1 MEVILLEGYERF
13 FNELC
18 ERYYEKIL
26 KYVYFNIKDESSA
39 RDITQNV
46 FLVVYEKI
54 EYVFKHPNIG
64 GFIFQTAKNLTRRH
78 KREIYNKL
86 TKEINSDD
94 VGNISGGTWE
104 ISDMIDREINEF
116 DYVSDILDM
125 LSGDK
130 RNLYNLYYIKMK
142 PMEEIARELGI
153 EYSAVRMRYVRL
165 RKEIKGLIKELA
177 EKDRKSVV

>member
-1 MEVILLEGYERF
+1 MDDYEEF

-18 ERYYEKIL
+18 KRYYEKIL

-86 TKEINSDD
+86 TNEINDED
-94 VGNISGGTWE
+94 IGNISKGTWE
-104 ISDMIDREINEF
+104 ISDMLDKEINEF
-116 DYVSDILDM
+116 DYVSDVLDM
-125 LSGDK
+125 LSDDK
-130 RNLYNLYYIKMK
+130 RNLYNLYYIEMK
-142 PMEEIARELGI
+142 PMEEIAGELGI

-165 RKEIKGLIKELA
+165 RKEIRGLVKKIA
-177 EKDRKSVV
+177 EKNF

>member
-1 MEVILLEGYERF
+1 MEGYERF

-130 RNLYNLYYIKMK
+130 RNL
-142 PMEEIARELGI
+142 EEIARELGI

-177 EKDRKSVV
+177 EKKF